1 MTTIK
6 IVSNISCCQI
16 LARNVLLSLKGL
28 SLKMT
33 LKEWRFEVS
42 KYQTILSFQHDLEP
56 LCPVCELFVSESIYS
71 YGSGMP
77 TLLVYLKQKQNAL
90 ISNIISRISI
100 FVHKSWLYMIVP
112 YEQCITL
119 GVERTCSKWLRL
131 RLSDVFP
138 VQVINKLVVYLD
150 TALPQIPFVLLFIAS
165 ICSTHSVTDNLFCH

>member
-16 LARNVLLSLKGL
+16 LARNVLLSLKEL

-71 YGSGMP
+71 YGSGIP
-77 TLLVYLKQKQNAL
+77 TLTWNKNKTLW
-90 ISNIISRISI
+90 SNIISRISI
-100 FVHKSWLYMIVP
+100 FVHKSWLYMVVP